1 MNMQSFE
8 YRVVPA
14 PRRGEKVKGAK
25 TSEDRFAVALMRVM
39 NTLGAEGWEYVRADT
54 LPCDERTGLTGVKTS
69 YLNMLV
75 FRRPRQTGATLTV
88 DDTAIQCAACSE
100 RYRRVPCCPVRWGA
114 RCPIWGCAS
123 TWACASGSGGGIV
136 SLRPSV
142 RLEVFLPRC
151 PWRRVC
157 QG

>member
-1 MNMQSFE
+1 MQSFE

-75 FRRPRQTGATLTV
+75 FRRSSQTGATLTV
-88 DDTAIQCAACSE
+88 DDTDTQKTQPFNALRVLNDIEESPAARS
-100 RYRRVPCCPVRWGA
+100 VGA
-114 RCPIWGCAS
+114 PGAP
-123 TWACASGSGGGIV
+123 SGAAPALGPARQDQV
-136 SLRPSV
+136 A
-142 RLEVFLPRC
+142 E
-151 PWRRVC
+151 
-157 QG
+157 